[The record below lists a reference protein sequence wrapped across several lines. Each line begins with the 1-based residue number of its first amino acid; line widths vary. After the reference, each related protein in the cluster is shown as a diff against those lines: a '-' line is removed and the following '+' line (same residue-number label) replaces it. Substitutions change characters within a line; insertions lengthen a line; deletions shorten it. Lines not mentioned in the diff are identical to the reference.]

1 MKIISK
7 KNFFYVLKRIDIVV
21 YFLIGMYFFYK
32 FTTYKNFFYLYVN
45 EWAFSETLIDYSG
58 GFVRRGF
65 IGFLFS
71 KLAIPVANFPFASFV
86 FYLISYVH
94 LSYYF
99 LKKLS
104 HFPLLFRTV
113 CFFSPFGIFYFYS
126 NMNYFFGRRD
136 LLILNFIILIN
147 SQIFKTDKNNLLLFS
162 FLGTFI
168 IFSYEIL
175 ILFLPLF
182 WKLLTV
188 SNIKQEIFK
197 KTLFILFSFANL
209 LMLFKFS
216 TPSDFNLLCK
226 NISKKREI
234 ISLDNLGCWGAPSY
248 LESGDKSIWIDE
260 VINGLKY
267 NNNFTFWIL
276 TFFLLLSF
284 IYLLNHSDKWVLLY
298 QIPLFFIFF
307 AAQDY
312 GRWFFL
318 IFATNFICFNNNFEI
333 KKNNKL
339 FVISFLLIISGLT
352 LDIPVY
358 LFEEKIFL
366 RF

>member
-7 KNFFYVLKRIDIVV
+7 KKIFYLLKRIDIVV
-21 YFLIGMYFFYK
+21 YFLIGLYFFYK
-32 FTTYKNFFYLYVN
+32 FTTYKNFFYIYVN

-65 IGFLFS
+65 VGFLFS
-71 KLAIPVANFPFASFV
+71 KLTIPIANLPLASFV
-86 FYLISYVH
+86 FYLISYSH

-104 HFPLLFRTV
+104 HFPLIIRAV
-113 CFFSPFGIFYFYS
+113 CFISPFGIFYFYS
-126 NMNYFFGRRD
+126 NINYFFGRRD
-136 LLILNFIILIN
+136 LLILNLIILFN
-147 SQIFKTDKNNLLLFS
+147 SKIFKTDKNNLLLFS
-162 FLGTFI
+162 FLGIFI
-168 IFSYEIL
+168 ILSYEIL

-182 WKLLTV
+182 WKLLST
-188 SNIKQEIFK
+188 SNIKQEMFK
-197 KTLFILFSFANL
+197 VTLFLLFSFANL

-216 TPSDFNLLCK
+216 TPSDFNLMCK

-234 ISLDNLGCWGAPSY
+234 ISLDNLDCWGAPSY

-267 NNNFTFWIL
+267 NNNFTLWIVTL
-276 TFFLLLSF
+276 FLLLAF
-284 IYLLNHSDKWVLLY
+284 IYLLNNSNKWVLFY
-298 QIPLFFIFF
+298 QIPLLFIFF
-307 AAQDY
+307 VAQDY

-318 IFATNFICFNNNFEI
+318 IFAANFIFFNNNIEI
-333 KKNNKL
+333 KKNKL
-339 FVISFLLIISGLT
+339 IVISFLLIVSGII
-352 LDIPVY
+352 LDTPVY
-358 LFEEKIFL
+358 LFEEKLFL